1 MSHGQY
7 PKIDSP
13 CPLRLRQAPQPG
25 RDLCT
30 HCQRRVHRLDL
41 LDEAERRALLANS
54 QAPICVAYAVP
65 RSPQRLARAAAGV
78 GLAVAMGVAGSAAF
92 AADGS
97 FDPATQPEMALPL
110 SQAAEAG
117 PDCDDEVE
125 VLEVGVDM
133 LLGGVAAPE
142 KATWVDAKDL
152 TLPQVPQ
159 ASDSAFLD
167 EVEFVSA
174 TVPAPRR

>member
-30 HCQRRVHRLDL
+30 HCQQRVHRLDL
-41 LDEAERRALLANS
+41 LDEAQRRALLANS

-92 AADGS
+92 AADG
-97 FDPATQPEMALPL
+97 FDPSARPDQVLQLTPSAD
-110 SQAAEAG
+110 SG
-117 PDCDDEVE
+117 PDCDDADEDYEQHV
-125 VLEVGVDM
+125 VV
-133 LLGGVAAPE
+133 LGGGVTSPGE
-142 KATWVDAKDL
+142 ATWVDTEDL
-152 TLPQVPQ
+152 ALPQVPQ
-159 ASDSAFLD
+159 ASDAAFLD